1 MIFRSDKHAEQWAE
15 AIDRAGIVN
24 QDDTVNI
31 YFGASVYILTGI
43 PFLYDR
49 IKKHVHRGYID
60 FEAILDSGISSGER
74 ILVALAGNLYNGG
87 FFDRYTPWDIVCRL
101 DAGMVELAVTAMWL
115 RKQRIDINTVY
126 DLKLSENSA
135 KND

>member
-15 AIDRAGIVN
+15 AIDRAGAVN
-24 QDDTVNI
+24 QDDTVSA

-49 IKKHVHRGYID
+49 IKKHIHRDYID
-60 FEAILDSGISSGER
+60 FEAILDNGISSGER

-87 FFDRYTPWDIVCRL
+87 FFDNYTPLDIACGL
-101 DAGMVELAVTAMWL
+101 DTGMAELAVTAIWL
-115 RKQRIDINTVY
+115 RKQRIDINTIY
-126 DLKLSENSA
+126 DLKLSENS
-135 KND
+135 

>member
-1 MIFRSDKHAEQWAE
+1 MIFRNEAHAEKWAE
-15 AIDRAGIVN
+15 AIDRAGAVN

-87 FFDRYTPWDIVCRL
+87 FFDNYTPWDIACGL
-101 DAGMVELAVTAMWL
+101 DTGMVELAATAIWL
-115 RKQRIDINTVY
+115 RKQRIDINTIY
-126 DLKLSENSA
+126 DLKLSENS
-135 KND
+135 

>member
-15 AIDRAGIVN
+15 AIDRAGAVN
-24 QDDTVNI
+24 QDDTVSA

-49 IKKHVHRGYID
+49 IKKHIHRDYID
-60 FEAILDSGISSGER
+60 FEAILDNGISSGER

-87 FFDRYTPWDIVCRL
+87 FFDNYTPLDIACGL
-101 DAGMVELAVTAMWL
+101 DTGMVELAVTAIWL
-115 RKQRIDINTVY
+115 RKQRIDINTIY
-126 DLKLSENSA
+126 DLKLSENS
-135 KND
+135 

>member
-15 AIDRAGIVN
+15 AIDRAGTVN
-24 QDDTVNI
+24 QDDTVSA
-31 YFGASVYILTGI
+31 YFGASIYILAGI

-49 IKKHVHRGYID
+49 IKKHIHRDYID

-87 FFDRYTPWDIVCRL
+87 FFDNYTPWDIACSL
-101 DAGMVELAVTAMWL
+101 DAGMVELAATAIWL
-115 RKQRIDINTVY
+115 RKQRIDINTIY
-126 DLKLSENSA
+126 DLKLSEN
-135 KND
+135 N